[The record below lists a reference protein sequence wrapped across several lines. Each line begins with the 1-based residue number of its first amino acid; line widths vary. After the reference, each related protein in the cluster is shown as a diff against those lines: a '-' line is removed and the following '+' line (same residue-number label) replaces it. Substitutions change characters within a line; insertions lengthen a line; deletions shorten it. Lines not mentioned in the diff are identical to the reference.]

1 MSDHVALSHA
11 SDQNAE
17 RNIAYPTTP
26 SASPQSSS
34 KGASPQLTMSPS
46 VAHINGALATPGKPP
61 LTSLTGHFTTTNPTE
76 NGGTV
81 YEFAPGMDPA
91 EKEVRQFHSNDGT
104 AFIEHVPGH
113 CLVFIPNH
121 LSIEYLSR
129 EVRKLRKPKPR
140 VKTKEKSGKPT
151 NAFIKYRNDKIAE
164 FKAKNPEIS
173 QTEISRMAGEWWKN
187 EPEDTKS
194 AYQQLYQEE
203 KRIYD
208 MNKNKRARTESEVGS
223 DCDARSDTASI
234 ASMHSQLP
242 VAQLANPMSFGF
254 NLGLNGQPAD
264 FNTGRRRSHTLPL
277 NGFSRSGAKRR
288 ISQELRKHLASK
300 SSNAYMAANMNN
312 NLFGN
317 GNLALP
323 PFPQQQHQP
332 AFEFTF
338 TPPQDTTS
346 SQLGVNAYTGSDLPP
361 LTMPLNPSFPIAD
374 FSTSASTATPNSFS
388 QHSRTLS
395 NMSTPVSIDNSAFS
409 TGSDGLNLSMS
420 TSLPMLNTAN
430 LAAFAGDSLSM
441 SAAFNSAGYL
451 TSAAPMD
458 ATSAPWPLSQ
468 PYSLLPENTPAPSGT
483 ALQQNQ
489 QA

>member
-17 RNIAYPTTP
+17 SNMAYPTTP
-26 SASPQSSS
+26 SASPQSAS
-34 KGASPQLTMSPS
+34 KVASPQLAMSS
-46 VAHINGALATPGKPP
+46 VAHINDSLATPGKPP
-61 LTSLTGHFTTTNPTE
+61 LISLTGYFTTMNSTE

-81 YEFAPGMDPA
+81 YDFTPGMDPA
-91 EKEVRQFHSNDGT
+91 EKEVRQFNANDGT
-104 AFIEHVPGH
+104 HYIEHVPGH

-121 LSIEYLSR
+121 LSIEYLAR

-140 VKTKEKSGKPT
+140 VKAKEKSGKPT

-164 FKAKNPEIS
+164 FKSKNPEIS
-173 QTEISRMAGEWWKN
+173 QTEISRMAGEWWRN
-187 EPEDTKS
+187 EPEGIKT

-203 KRIYD
+203 KRVYD

-223 DCDARSDTASI
+223 DCDARSDTTSI
-234 ASMHSQLP
+234 ASMQSQLP
-242 VAQLANPMSFGF
+242 GAHLTNPMDFGF
-254 NLGLNGQPAD
+254 NLGLDGQPVN
-264 FNTGRRRSHTLPL
+264 FNAGRRRSHTLPL

-300 SSNAYMAANMNN
+300 SSNAYMAANLNM
-312 NLFGN
+312 FGN
-317 GNLALP
+317 NLALP
-323 PFPQQQHQP
+323 PFPQQPQQP

-338 TPPQDTTS
+338 TPPQDT
-346 SQLGVNAYTGSDLPP
+346 SQIGTNAYTGSDLPP

-374 FSTSASTATPNSFS
+374 FSASAANATPSAFS

-409 TGSDGLNLSMS
+409 TGGDLSLSMP

-430 LAAFAGDSLSM
+430 LAAFTGDGLGM
-441 SAAFNSAGYL
+441 SAAFNSSGYMAS
-451 TSAAPMD
+451 SAAPMD

-468 PYSLLPENTPAPSGT
+468 TYPLLSENTSASSGT
-483 ALQQNQ
+483 AQQNQ
-489 QA
+489 QV